1 MKEWLKESS
10 QVLYSRCCV
19 LDAPPDVPDGSYIVF
34 FDGHRVDAVKQ
45 GGLWL
50 PEDRVTP
57 LPIDE
62 RLDPPEDFS
71 LEDALE
77 ILPLL
82 KNKAA

>member
-10 QVLYSRCCV
+10 QICYSRCCV
-19 LDAPPDVPDGSYIVF
+19 LDAPSDVPDGGYTVF
-34 FDGHRVDAVKQ
+34 FDGHCVSAVRQ

-57 LPIDE
+57 VPADKRLVLPD
-62 RLDPPEDFS
+62 DFS
-71 LEDALE
+71 LEE

-82 KNKAA
+82 RNQAA